1 MLGKCVSS
9 LVCRSS
15 SSHVKFEAAL
25 GILVFW
31 YDGKWPGLAVL
42 KEGAKKRFSKHVDR
56 GRCVALRP
64 TNDGTSSEQTP
75 G

>member
-31 YDGKWPGLAVL
+31 FDGKCPGLAVL
-42 KEGAKKRFSKHVDR
+42 KEGAEK
-56 GRCVALRP
+56 
-64 TNDGTSSEQTP
+64 TI
-75 G
+75 